1 MIRGE
6 TMLTHQAAGAHDL
19 DDSAGDMTY
28 NYGSKGIDSGAYDKL
43 LANEKEN
50 FGVLISKVWE
60 FIVCLFALVG
70 IRSLITLPTSTDTVK
85 V

>member
-1 MIRGE
+1 MIHSPLVQVHHYQPSILPAEMIRGE

-28 NYGSKGIDSGAYDKL
+28 NYGSRGIDSGVYDKL

-60 FIVCLFALVG
+60 FIVCLL
-70 IRSLITLPTSTDTVK
+70 
-85 V
+85 